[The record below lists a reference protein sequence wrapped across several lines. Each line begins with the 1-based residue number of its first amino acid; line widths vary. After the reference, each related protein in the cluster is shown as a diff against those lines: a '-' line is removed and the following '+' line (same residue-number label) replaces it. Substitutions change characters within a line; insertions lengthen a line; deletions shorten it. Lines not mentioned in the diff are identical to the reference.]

1 MPDGITVIK
10 IFSLLFWPPWWGAA
24 AYVATV
30 RGKEVYDNKKDMRV
44 FYNGWVTT
52 MGADIKIGD
61 GSKKTFQTVMR
72 SWREVISQTLKI
84 GEKQD
89 DEETW
94 GLEGGY
100 LSDRGISRHSID
112 FHKGKLG
119 ENSSDESEGEQEEEG
134 EYSDGENKRSPP
146 FFAGPTAGI
155 RKKYSDDVLASP
167 INNTRKRKSTIP
179 AVDSPAMATRGKRGN
194 K

>member
-1 MPDGITVIK
+1 
-10 IFSLLFWPPWWGAA
+10 
-24 AYVATV
+24 
-30 RGKEVYDNKKDMRV
+30 
-44 FYNGWVTT
+44 

-61 GSKKTFQTVMR
+61 GSKKTFQTVMG
-72 SWREVISQTLKI
+72 SWREDISQTSKME
-84 GEKQD
+84 EKQD

-100 LSDRGISRHSID
+100 SLNTGISRHSID
-112 FHKGKLG
+112 FHKGKHG

-146 FFAGPTAGI
+146 LFTGPTAGI
-155 RKKYSDDVLASP
+155 RKKYSDEVLASP
-167 INNTRKRKSTIP
+167 TKNTGKRKSTIP